1 VKPEALRGVVE
12 VGLRL
17 AGAEGLTP
25 GASSDGRSVFA
36 LPEMDRSWQGTLDTL
51 RPRRARDETFWDW
64 RKKAPKPIT
73 FDPIQRLTDEVEQL
87 HLAHP
92 FVRRILDRFLAQGYG
107 AHDLSR
113 VAGVVVPGQNVARVI
128 AYGRLSLFGHGA
140 ARLHDEILAVAAPW
154 PEDPAQAEPYKDSAT
169 AANARAVTEAALAA
183 GAAAL
188 PAPVERKVLAATG
201 TLFSALWP
209 HLEELADAKDAEART
224 GLGRRARKESDE
236 LRALLERQRGAIKD
250 ALDTLRQV
258 TLPEIGDKAQQRQ
271 VELDIGHLTDRTHR
285 IGAELE
291 SEPAA
296 IEALYAVRM
305 SRRTPL
311 GLVVAWPE
319 AMT

>member
-1 VKPEALRGVVE
+1 MQSEQAQALGIVFWADVKLLLEFDPKDIAYL
-12 VGLRL
+12 
-17 AGAEGLTP
+17 
-25 GASSDGRSVFA
+25 SSFSECVDFYSKYFYK
-36 LPEMDRSWQGTLDTL
+36 LDTAIRNL
-51 RPRRARDETFWDW
+51 YTEFLNKRE
-64 RKKAPKPIT
+64 
-73 FDPIQRLTDEVEQL
+73 LLE
-87 HLAHP
+87 P
-92 FVRRILDRFLAQGYG
+92 FQEY
-107 AHDLSR
+107 
-113 VAGVVVPGQNVARVI
+113 
-128 AYGRLSLFGHGA
+128 
-140 ARLHDEILAVAAPW
+140 
-154 PEDPAQAEPYKDSAT
+154 YK
-169 AANARAVTEAALAA
+169 
-183 GAAAL
+183 G
-188 PAPVERKVLAATG
+188 
-201 TLFSALWP
+201 
-209 HLEELADAKDAEART
+209 
-224 GLGRRARKESDE
+224 RARKESDE